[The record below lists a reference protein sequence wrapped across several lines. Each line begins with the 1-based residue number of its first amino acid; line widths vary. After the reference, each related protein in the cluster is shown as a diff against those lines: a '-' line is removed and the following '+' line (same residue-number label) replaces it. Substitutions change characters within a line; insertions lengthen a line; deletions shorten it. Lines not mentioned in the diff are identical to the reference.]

1 MSRVIQSFT
10 TRQYMVTPD
19 FEYFHYR
26 DRSTMEVDFH
36 NHEFYEIYV
45 LLSGKVTYMIEGR
58 SYKLRP
64 WDIIL
69 VNNRELHRPV
79 ISTGEAYER
88 LVIWVNPQFVSA
100 RSLEGSNLS
109 MCFETASHSRAR
121 LLRPAPGLLEDI
133 KNALSRFEKA
143 CSGGS
148 FGSNV
153 LKITCLTELLV
164 YLNAAF
170 LEAAVSDFDADI
182 EYDEKI
188 SRMIQ
193 YINANLT
200 GDLSLDSLSER
211 FYTSKYH
218 LLREFKR
225 HSGYTLH
232 RYILQK
238 RLLLARSLL
247 RDGAS
252 ASEACA
258 KSGFRDY
265 SNFIRSFRQ
274 AFGVP
279 PGKYQ
284 K

>member
-1 MSRVIQSFT
+1 MNRSLQQFT

-36 NHEFYEIYV
+36 NHEFFEIYV

-79 ISTGEAYER
+79 IEAGETYER
-88 LVIWVNPQFVSA
+88 IVIWVNPQFVSA
-100 RSLEGSNLS
+100 HSLEGSNLS
-109 MCFETASHSRAR
+109 MCFEATSHSRTR
-121 LLRPAPGLLEDI
+121 LLRPARDLLAEM
-133 KNALSRFEKA
+133 KGTFSRFEKA
-143 CSGGS
+143 CTGTGY
-148 FGSNV
+148 GSNV

-164 YLNAAF
+164 YLNTAF
-170 LEAAVSDFDADI
+170 LESVGTDFEADI
-182 EYDEKI
+182 EFDEKI
-188 SRMIQ
+188 SSIIQ
-193 YINANLT
+193 YINGNIT
-200 GDLSLDSLSER
+200 RDLSLDSLSEE
-211 FYTSKYH
+211 FFTSKYH
-218 LLREFKR
+218 LLREFKK

-232 RYILQK
+232 KYILQK

-252 ASEACA
+252 TAEAYA
-258 KSGFRDY
+258 KSGFSDY
-265 SNFIRSFRQ
+265 SNFIRSFKQ

-279 PGKYQ
+279 PGKYLR
-284 K
+284 

>member
-1 MSRVIQSFT
+1 MGKTLQQFT
-10 TRQYMVTPD
+10 NRQYMVTPD

-79 ISTGEAYER
+79 IEAGEAYER
-88 LVIWVNPQFVSA
+88 MVIWVNPQFTSA
-100 RSLEGSNLS
+100 HSLEGTNLG
-109 MCFETASHSRAR
+109 MCFESISNNRTR
-121 LLRPAPGLLEDI
+121 LLRPAAGTLEVI
-133 KNALSRFEKA
+133 KDTLSRFEKA
-143 CSGGS
+143 CYGDGY
-148 FGSNV
+148 GSNV
-153 LKITCLTELLV
+153 LKMTCLTELLV
-164 YLNAAF
+164 YLNSAF
-170 LEAAVSDFDADI
+170 LEAASSDFEVDI
-182 EYDEKI
+182 EFDEKI
-188 SRMIQ
+188 SSIIQ
-193 YINANLT
+193 YINANIT
-200 GDLSLDSLSER
+200 HDLSLDKLSEK

-218 LLREFKR
+218 LLREFKK

-232 RYILQK
+232 KYILQK
-238 RLLLARSLL
+238 RLLLARSML
-247 RDGAS
+247 REGAS
-252 ASEACA
+252 TSEACT
-258 KSGFRDY
+258 KSGFSDY
-265 SNFIRSFRQ
+265 SNFIRSFKQ

-284 K
+284 R